1 MKNEV
6 LFTILNDNPCDMF
19 DDMEKSGTFEE
30 LKKINEWDFDLTDDK
45 KWELVDDEIYY
56 NYDSER
62 KNLSCVLDGKIMVIA
77 DLGLWNG
84 RRSGYKYL
92 TENLNSIFD
101 VGEDYNEWYVDDLG
115 DIRCKAVHHD
125 GTNYYLF
132 RAVKPDMN
140 MEILEDKLY
149 EGTATRRDITRYTER
164 LGDYVGKIYGCK
176 IPRQRDVK
184 IYR

>member
-1 MKNEV
+1 MKNEK
-6 LFTILNDNPCDMF
+6 LFTILNDNPCDVY
-19 DDMEKSGTFEE
+19 DDMEQSGAF
-30 LKKINEWDFDLTDDK
+30 
-45 KWELVDDEIYY
+45 DEIMEA
-56 NYDSER
+56 NDIEDELTEDQKMDIVYDEIDGER
-62 KNLSCVLDGKIMVIA
+62 TDERLNLSCLLDGKIMCIA

-101 VGEDYNEWYVDDLG
+101 VGEDYNEWYVDSLG

-140 MEILEDKLY
+140 IEILEDKLY
-149 EGTATRRDITRYTER
+149 EGTTTRRDITRYTER

>member
-1 MKNEV
+1 MKKETIC
-6 LFTILNDNPCDMF
+6 TILNDDPCDVF
-19 DDMEKSGTFEE
+19 DDMEKSGAFEE
-30 LKKINEWDFDLTDDK
+30 LKEINEWDFDLTDNDK
-45 KWELVDDEIYY
+45 WDIVYDEI
-56 NYDSER
+56 DTQRTDER
-62 KNLSCVLDGKIMVIA
+62 LNLSCLLDGKIMCIA
-77 DLGLWNG
+77 DLGLWDG
-84 RRSGYKYL
+84 RRSGYRYL

-132 RAVKPDMN
+132 RAVKPEMN
-140 MEILEDKLY
+140 TEILEDKLY

-164 LGDYVGKIYGCK
+164 LGDYIGKIYGCK

>member
-1 MKNEV
+1 MKNEI
-6 LFTILNDNPCDMF
+6 LFTILNDNPSDVY
-19 DDMEKSGTFEE
+19 DDMENSGAF
-30 LKKINEWDFDLTDDK
+30 
-45 KWELVDDEIYY
+45 DEIMEG
-56 NYDSER
+56 NDTEDELTEDQKMDIVYDEISMDYEAER
-62 KNLSCVLDGKIMVIA
+62 ENLSCFLDGKIMCIA

-101 VGEDYNEWYVDDLG
+101 VDEDYNEWYIDDLG

-132 RAVKPDMN
+132 RAVKPYMN
-140 MEILEDKLY
+140 TEILEDKLY
-149 EGTATRRDITRYTER
+149 EGTATRRDITKYTER
-164 LGDYVGKIYGCK
+164 LGDYIGKIYGCK

>member
-1 MKNEV
+1 MKNEKI
-6 LFTILNDNPCDMF
+6 FTILNDNPCDVY
-19 DDMEKSGTFEE
+19 DDMKQSGAF
-30 LKKINEWDFDLTDDK
+30 
-45 KWELVDDEIYY
+45 DEIMEA
-56 NYDSER
+56 NDIEDELTEDQKMDIVYDEISMDYEAEQE
-62 KNLSCVLDGKIMVIA
+62 NLSCLLDGKIMCIA

-101 VGEDYNEWYVDDLG
+101 VGEDRNEWYVDDLG
-115 DIRCKAVHHD
+115 DVRCKAIHHD
-125 GTNYYLF
+125 GTNHYLF
-132 RAVKPDMN
+132 WAVKPYMN
-140 MEILEDKLY
+140 TEILEDKLY

-164 LGDYVGKIYGCK
+164 LGDYIGKIFGCK